1 MKGIRRPN
9 KEVFMLLQG
18 DLQAVFDALYSM
30 GVIDPIL
37 EKDWK
42 NFDEL
47 EHDTRRIE
55 KVVQT
60 VNSCSG
66 DTDKIIGILKKFD
79 TETLEYLA
87 MEVAREFADFY
98 ARKDIH

>member
-1 MKGIRRPN
+1 
-9 KEVFMLLQG
+9 MLLQG
-18 DLQAVFDALYSM
+18 DLQAVFDALYTM

-37 EKDWK
+37 QKDWK
-42 NFDEL
+42 KFDEL
-47 EHDTRRIE
+47 EPDSGRIH
-55 KVVQT
+55 KVVET
-60 VNSCSG
+60 VNACSG
-66 DTDKIIGILKKFD
+66 DIQKIIGTLKKYD